1 MELKGIGMD
10 FFKYFFSNK
19 FFDWILSDNELWRIC
34 IMLNG
39 NLILLKIL
47 INVVNEFKFLLE
59 SFDCVLL
66 LYFEFLCEEEVFSV
80 FMVF

>member
-10 FFKYFFSNK
+10 FFKFFFSNK

>member
-19 FFDWILSDNELWRIC
+19 FFNWILSDNELWRIC

-66 LYFEFLCEEEVFSV
+66 LYFEFLSEEEVFSV

>member
-1 MELKGIGMD
+1 
-10 FFKYFFSNK
+10 
-19 FFDWILSDNELWRIC
+19 
-34 IMLNG
+34 MLNG

-66 LYFEFLCEEEVFSV
+66 LYFEFLSEEEVFSV